1 MRSIDNNDGLIMR
14 TAKHSLLETVAA
26 SASVSDSVRAT
37 HVGVGSPRRQEA
49 ERFIRSVFHRHH
61 DAFVRSFAP
70 NLLLLEQEK
79 RVVAAVGWRG
89 ADREALFLE
98 RYLDQPVEILME
110 RLTGQ
115 MFSRERVVEVGHL
128 ASEKPGG
135 SVQVIVSLAR
145 HLALEGYEWVVFT
158 ATRELVRIFTR
169 LGLPLLALAKADPA
183 RLGAQAGDWGR
194 YYDAQPVVVA
204 GPIRLALERTGG
216 QA

>member
-1 MRSIDNNDGLIMR
+1 MQSIDNNDGLIMR

-26 SASVSDSVRAT
+26 SASVPDPVRAA
-37 HVGVGSPRRQEA
+37 HVGVESPRRQEA
-49 ERFIRSVFHRHH
+49 ESFIRNVFHRHH
-61 DAFVRSFAP
+61 EAYVRAFAP
-70 NLLLLEQEK
+70 NLLLLEQQE
-79 RVVAAVGWRG
+79 RVIAAVGWRG
-89 ADREALFLE
+89 ADQEPLFLE
-98 RYLDQPVEILME
+98 HYLDEPVEILME

-115 MFSRERVVEVGHL
+115 VFSRERVVEVGHL

-145 HLALEGYEWVVFT
+145 HLAREGYEWVVFT
-158 ATRELVRIFTR
+158 ATRELVRIFTK

-194 YYDAQPVVVA
+194 YYDAQPIVVA
-204 GPIRLALERTGG
+204 GPIRLALERVGG

>member
-1 MRSIDNNDGLIMR
+1 MRSIDNNDGPIMR
-14 TAKHSLLETVAA
+14 TAKHSLLETAA
-26 SASVSDSVRAT
+26 TSASVPDPVRVA
-37 HVGVGSPRRQEA
+37 HVDVESPRRQEA

-70 NLLLLEQEK
+70 NLLLLEQEA

-89 ADREALFLE
+89 AAQEPLFLE
-98 RYLDQPVEILME
+98 HYLDEPVEILME

-115 MFSRERVVEVGHL
+115 TFSRQQVVEVGHL

-145 HLALEGYEWVVFT
+145 HLAREGYEWVVFT
-158 ATRELVRIFTR
+158 ATRELVRIFTK

-183 RLGAQAGDWGR
+183 RLGAHAGDWGR
-194 YYDAQPVVVA
+194 YYEAQPVVVA
-204 GPIRLALERTGG
+204 GPIRLALERIGG